1 MIAAETKLAV
11 GEKHMPR
18 FWRDKRPAASL
29 DLVLRDSGA
38 WADYRA
44 AVTKPLQPVRVAALY
59 KFALFDDLPAKRAAL
74 ETRCEAHGIR
84 GTLLLAHE
92 GINGTIAGSP
102 EAIAQ
107 VMAHIRALPGCADLD
122 VKYSGADAPPFHRLK
137 VRIKREI
144 VTMGEPDID
153 PMTEVGH
160 YVAPEDWNALI
171 ADPATIVIDTRNDYE
186 VAIGTFQ
193 RAIDPHTR
201 TFRDFP
207 AWFREQRD
215 ALIGDGPAPR
225 IVMFCTGGIRCEKA
239 TAFLKAE
246 GLDEV
251 YHLKGGILKYLE
263 AVPAA
268 ESLWQGECFV
278 FDQRVAVTHDLEA
291 GSSELCHACMRP
303 IGAAERQSP
312 LFAEGVSCPACYHE
326 RTDAQRAAYAERHR
340 QTQIAAA
347 RGKPHIGVRP
357 PPHKRARD
365 DG

>member
-1 MIAAETKLAV
+1 MIQ
-11 GEKHMPR
+11 
-18 FWRDKRPAASL
+18 
-29 DLVLRDSGA
+29 
-38 WADYRA
+38 
-44 AVTKPLQPVRVAALY
+44 PLQPIRVAALY
-59 KFALFDDLPAKRAAL
+59 KFAPLDDLPAKREAL
-74 ETRCEAHGIR
+74 ERQCEANGIR

-92 GINGTIAGSP
+92 GINGTIAGTP
-102 EAIAQ
+102 EAIERIVAQ
-107 VMAHIRALPGCADLD
+107 IRALPGCADLD
-122 VKYSGADAPPFHRLK
+122 VKYSEAEAMPFHRLK

-153 PMTEVGH
+153 PLAEVGH

-186 VAIGTFQ
+186 VAIGTFE

-207 AWFREQRD
+207 AWFRAERES
-215 ALIGDGPAPR
+215 LIGEGQQPKIA
-225 IVMFCTGGIRCEKA
+225 MFCTGGIRCEKA

-263 AVPAA
+263 TVPA
-268 ESLWQGECFV
+268 EQSLWRGECFV
-278 FDQRVAVTHDLEA
+278 FDQRVAVTHDLTA

-303 IGAAERQSP
+303 IGEAERRSP
-312 LFAEGVSCPACYHE
+312 LFAEGISCPACFHE
-326 RTDAQRAAYAERHR
+326 RTDEQRAGYAERHR
-340 QTQIAAA
+340 QSLLAAQ
-347 RGKPHIGVRP
+347 RGQAHIGVRP
-357 PPHKRARD
+357 PPHKRPQG